1 MAYESG
7 LWLGMLRDVRAA
19 GCWFSWMLKVK
30 VLRGEYNFSFI
41 HSFVVLK
48 QHLICNW
55 PSVGPFSWLL
65 NLSQE
70 SELLNRWT
78 MKLLHLN
85 TKESF
90 APHRHNLY
98 STRAFV
104 SERFSFGLLWDAAP
118 DLWGAVLIPGGTMP
132 CDRKCVRAVVYLLP
146 DTSLRVIG
154 KSLVFPFF
162 FCFLSKSHDVLC
174 SCEPLRLFFFSNL
187 HETFYLVA
195 TGGETEGLPMLVH
208 IVTQHTVTPMFSGYS
223 SELQVRVM
231 RWEM

>member
-1 MAYESG
+1 
-7 LWLGMLRDVRAA
+7 
-19 GCWFSWMLKVK
+19 
-30 VLRGEYNFSFI
+30 
-41 HSFVVLK
+41 
-48 QHLICNW
+48 
-55 PSVGPFSWLL
+55 
-65 NLSQE
+65 
-70 SELLNRWT
+70 

-90 APHRHNLY
+90 APHRHKLY

-174 SCEPLRLFFFSNL
+174 SCEPLRLFFFFKFAWNVLFGSHRGRDGGIAYACAYRDTTHSHANVFRL
-187 HETFYLVA
+187 FERA
-195 TGGETEGLPMLVH
+195 TGEGNALRNVEVCQWQKWGRKAPGKQIWMCTWQVLNYYKTLQGRKC
-208 IVTQHTVTPMFSGYS
+208 IQAFTVCSG
-223 SELQVRVM
+223 
-231 RWEM
+231 